1 VDGSSAAI
9 GWRSATS
16 PRFLCNEDREAY
28 HPRVRLAPSAL
39 LAVALSFVAFVGAC
53 DKCNT
58 STATDADAASSAA
71 GASTVAPPV
80 PATTWDAK
88 VKATALAD
96 GKAVMIKHECRRC
109 HEIDDLPA
117 AARPLGCTSCH
128 LFLAGLKPED
138 PTYKGLVE
146 KWGEGIIVR
155 YQRNIQH
162 LEKVPDLTGLGKRVR
177 GDYIARFLAEPYDQ
191 RPTLEESMFRHKLT
205 DDEIKAVARYFAAVS
220 DAPDPSAAGYA
231 PELPRKPDG
240 ARLAQ
245 GKQLFLSKGCMAC
258 HTYGNVKTGMT
269 REALEGAR
277 TTTALAPNLRFVKDR
292 SRPDAILSWI
302 MNPQALAPK
311 SLMPNVAATR
321 DEAEALRDF
330 LYFGDPELLPAPAT
344 YEIKPPAI
352 LDRKVPYT
360 EMKERV
366 LGKVCVHCHMNDYEK
381 DTGPGNKGGF
391 GYAGIGLAMRSYEA
405 LVNGAVGLDGKRYSV
420 LVTRPGEA
428 MPPVLSAMMDRRV
441 EEQRDHVPAFGDYE
455 RPAYPKKRPGMP
467 MGLPS
472 MTDEEMS
479 ILATWISQGC
489 KGPTEILGKP
499 GVNDGYLVQDGPLKK
514 NEGCELRPPEKPRP
528 KWAYDQ
534 K

>member
-1 VDGSSAAI
+1 M
-9 GWRSATS
+9 
-16 PRFLCNEDREAY
+16 RF
-28 HPRVRLAPSAL
+28 PSAL
-39 LAVALSFVAFVGAC
+39 LALALSGATVVAAC
-53 DKCNT
+53 DKTNPTVDAGPST
-58 STATDADAASSAA
+58 SASA
-71 GASTVAPPV
+71 ASTVAPPLPV
-80 PATTWDAK
+80 TTWDPK
-88 VKATALAD
+88 VKETAIAD
-96 GKAVMIKHECRRC
+96 GTAVMVKHECRRC
-109 HEIDDLPA
+109 HEIDALPA

-128 LFLAGLKPED
+128 LFLSSLKPD
-138 PTYKGLVE
+138 DATYKGLVD
-146 KWGEGIIVR
+146 KYGVAIVQR

-177 GDYIARFLAEPYDQ
+177 GDYIAKFLTEPYDQ
-191 RPTLEESMFRHKLT
+191 RPALEESMFRHKLT
-205 DDEIKAVARYFAAVS
+205 DDEIKAVARYFTAVA

-231 PELPRKPDG
+231 PEVPKKPD
-240 ARLAQ
+240 ASRLAE
-245 GKQLFLSKGCMAC
+245 GKALFLSKGCIAC
-258 HTYGNVKTGMT
+258 HTFGNVKTGMT
-269 REALEGAR
+269 RESLEAAKAM
-277 TTTALAPNLRFVKDR
+277 TSLAPNLRFVKDR
-292 SRPDAILSWI
+292 TRPDAIVPWLMS
-302 MNPQALAPK
+302 PQALAPK
-311 SLMPNVAATR
+311 TLMPASGLTR
-321 DEAEALRDF
+321 DEAEAIRDF
-330 LYFGDPELLPAPAT
+330 LFFGDPELLPTPAT
-344 YEIKPPAI
+344 YDIKPPAI
-352 LDRKVPYT
+352 LDRPVPYT

-420 LVTRPGEA
+420 LVARPGEA
-428 MPPVLSAMMDRRV
+428 MAPVLQIMMDRRV

-467 MGLPS
+467 VGLPS

-479 ILATWISQGC
+479 ILATWIAQGC

-499 GVNDGYLVQDGPLKK
+499 GINDGYLVQDGPLKK

>member
-1 VDGSSAAI
+1 M
-9 GWRSATS
+9 
-16 PRFLCNEDREAY
+16 RF
-28 HPRVRLAPSAL
+28 APALL
-39 LAVALSFVAFVGAC
+39 LAVALGAAALVAAC
-53 DKCNT
+53 DKPNPT
-58 STATDADAASSAA
+58 PDAGPTASPSA
-71 GASTVAPPV
+71 ASTVAPALPV
-80 PATTWDAK
+80 TAWDPT
-88 VKATALAD
+88 VKEAALAE

-117 AARPLGCTSCH
+117 ASRPLGCTSCH
-128 LFLAGLKPED
+128 LFLTGLKPDD
-138 PTYKGLVE
+138 PTYKNLAE
-146 KWGEGIIVR
+146 KWGEPIILR

-162 LEKVPDLTGLGKRVR
+162 LIKVPDLTGLGKRVR
-177 GDYIARFLAEPYDQ
+177 GDYIAKFLTEPYDQ
-191 RPTLEESMFRHKLT
+191 RPVLEESMFRHKLT
-205 DDEIKAVARYFAAVS
+205 GDEIKAVARYFAAVA

-231 PELPRKPDG
+231 PALPTRATD
-240 ARLAQ
+240 ARVAL
-245 GKQLFLSKGCMAC
+245 GKQLFLSKGCIAC
-258 HTYGNVKTGMT
+258 HTFGNVKTGMT
-269 REALEGAR
+269 KEALEAAR
-277 TTTALAPNLRFVKDR
+277 AMTSLAPNLRFVKDR
-292 SRPDAILSWI
+292 TRPDAIVSWI

-311 SLMPNVAATR
+311 TLMPATGVTR
-321 DEAEALRDF
+321 EDAEALRDF
-330 LYFGDPELLPAPAT
+330 LFFGDPELLPTPAP
-344 YEIKPPAI
+344 YEIKPPTL

-405 LVNGAVGLDGKRYSV
+405 LVNGAVGPDGKRYSV
-420 LVTRPGEA
+420 LVARPGEA
-428 MPPVLSAMMDRRV
+428 MAPVLQVMMDRRV

-455 RPAYPKKRPGMP
+455 LPAYPKKRPGMP

-479 ILATWISQGC
+479 ILATWIAQGC